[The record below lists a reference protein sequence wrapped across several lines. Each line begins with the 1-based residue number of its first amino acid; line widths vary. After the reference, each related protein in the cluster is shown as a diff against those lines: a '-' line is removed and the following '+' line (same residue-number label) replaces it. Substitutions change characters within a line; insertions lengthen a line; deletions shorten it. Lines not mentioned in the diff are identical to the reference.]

1 MYNKRC
7 KRLQFCKEST
17 RTEKWL
23 GVIGELGNSWW
34 TEDLWDVWGDTGI
47 GESFWNVNKEYRIL
61 KKNDCI

>member
-34 TEDLWDVWGDTGI
+34 TEDLWDVWGGYWEW
-47 GESFWNVNKEYRIL
+47 GKLLECKQRI
-61 KKNDCI
+61 